1 MLKNMKKPTRNK
13 DSVVGSIELGGVK
26 EETVEEDED
35 DEEESDH
42 GNHF

>member
-13 DSVVGSIELGGVK
+13 DSVVGSVELGGVK
-26 EETVEEDED
+26 EETVEEDD
-35 DEEESDH
+35 DEESDN